1 MQPCRRQPKQDI
13 ARPRGVA
20 AKHPA
25 ALDYA
30 DNEAGQ
36 VVLARLIEVRQF
48 RSFPADQRAT
58 YEPAGTAHAFDHLLD
73 DIRVHPTHAQV
84 VEEEERLGAAGQNV
98 VDAVVHDIRPHRGMD
113 SHGKGDFQ
121 LRAHAVGARDQHRFS
136 PAVTV
141 KRKQG
146 AEPADAPKHVAGKG
160 PPSQPADALLGL
172 LGEGN
177 TDASVGVSHC
187 RKSLSAGLRGSWNPC
202 WVFDPGGRRMTSNL
216 ANCDLAG

>member
-1 MQPCRRQPKQDI
+1 MLPVLYLLFFFFFLKE
-13 ARPRGVA
+13 
-20 AKHPA
+20 
-25 ALDYA
+25 
-30 DNEAGQ
+30 EAGIRDKL
-36 VVLARLIEVRQF
+36 VTGFRRVLF
-48 RSFPADQRAT
+48 RSKSRSSPADQRAT

-216 ANCDLAG
+216 AKLRSRRLAVWPKMS

>member
-1 MQPCRRQPKQDI
+1 
-13 ARPRGVA
+13 
-20 AKHPA
+20 
-25 ALDYA
+25 
-30 DNEAGQ
+30 
-36 VVLARLIEVRQF
+36 
-48 RSFPADQRAT
+48 
-58 YEPAGTAHAFDHLLD
+58 
-73 DIRVHPTHAQV
+73 
-84 VEEEERLGAAGQNV
+84 
-98 VDAVVHDIRPHRGMD
+98 
-113 SHGKGDFQ
+113 

-216 ANCDLAG
+216 ANCDLAGYLYGLKCREQPLPAHQPRVRHGIEIGV